1 MCNPPAGC
9 VLVWSKYEEA
19 RGGGIHDNEWKSA
32 RHNPDVSVVFVD
44 NIWSLFLRNVT
55 CVFSSLPHHRLRV
68 FFFFFFVLLLPLL
81 HHHPP
86 PPGCSFSSF
95 FFSLFPSFF
104 LLLYLASLW
113 SQQEPGCISEHHPS
127 VIASCF
133 VNFRQTGSFT
143 FLACIFEMEKRR
155 VQVPSSASCQKMR
168 MVLRLLQAD

>member
-1 MCNPPAGC
+1 MKEREAQSGC
-9 VLVWSKYEEA
+9 VS
-19 RGGGIHDNEWKSA
+19 GICRQHMEFVFAKCDLCLFILTTSQAKS
-32 RHNPDVSVVFVD
+32 F
-44 NIWSLFLRNVT
+44 
-55 CVFSSLPHHRLRV
+55 
-68 FFFFFFVLLLPLL
+68 LLLLL
-81 HHHPP
+81 LHPP

-95 FFSLFPSFF
+95 SLFPFSFF

>member
-1 MCNPPAGC
+1 M
-9 VLVWSKYEEA
+9 EF
-19 RGGGIHDNEWKSA
+19 
-32 RHNPDVSVVFVD
+32 VFAKCD
-44 NIWSLFLRNVT
+44 LCLFILTNIT
-55 CVFSSLPHHRLRV
+55 KRLRV
-68 FFFFFFVLLLPLL
+68 FFFFLFL
-81 HHHPP
+81 
-86 PPGCSFSSF
+86 F
-95 FFSLFPSFF
+95 FFSFILRLLVVLFLFLHLLLLAFF